1 MRFGLAA
8 ATTLAAL
15 AFATPAAA
23 QPNAIDVLRGVMGQ
37 LSDNTEGVDDYT
49 LTLRAGPL
57 ETEVYVYRDGD
68 EWEVASPDDQEMGSM
83 LESMVVWP
91 TFGELEEDFPMEGE
105 VSDEDLAE
113 FADIFN
119 VTQETL
125 NGRPANVVFLRMD
138 ELDLGD
144 SDMPDSLRMYVDP
157 ATRQIL
163 RVHIA
168 GAAEGMDFAPAGGS
182 MEVTMDFA
190 DYRETDGLTI
200 PRSLRMELQME
211 LDMEEEELNAM
222 RAGIAAAREQLAQ
235 DDSEEG
241 RQMAV
246 LIDMF
251 LGMLTE
257 GRMELPVT
265 VEEVRVNT
273 GPPSWFDN

>member
-1 MRFGLAA
+1 MRFALAA

-15 AFATPAAA
+15 TFATPAAA
-23 QPNAIDVLRGVMGQ
+23 QPNAIDVLRGVMRQ
-37 LSDNTEGVDDYT
+37 LSANTEGVNDYI

-57 ETEVYVYRDGD
+57 ESEVYVHRDGD
-68 EWEVASPDDQEMGSM
+68 EWEVDSPDDELGSM

-105 VSDEDLAE
+105 VSSEELAE

-119 VTQETL
+119 VTSETL
-125 NGRPANVVFLRMD
+125 NGRPANMLFLRMD
-138 ELDLGD
+138 EMDLED

-157 ATRQIL
+157 ASNQIL

-168 GAAEGMDFAPAGGS
+168 GVAEGMEFAPDGGGG

-200 PRSLRMELQME
+200 PHSLRMELEME
-211 LDMEEEELNAM
+211 LDMEEDQLNAM

-235 DDSEEG
+235 DDSEES
-241 RQMAV
+241 RQTAAF
-246 LIDMF
+246 IDIF
-251 LGMLTE
+251 LGLLTE

-265 VEEVRVNT
+265 VENVRVNT
-273 GPPSWFDN
+273 GPPAWFDN